1 MKHQHDAAGVGFLK
15 IPENVLRIYK
25 HPNYVRKQILIG
37 YKCCITLLSSL
48 TLDFLLELAWNYIL
62 KRFVNFMQVKKIQ
75 QSKIFLIRFSIE
87 IKL

>member
-62 KRFVNFMQVKKIQ
+62 KRFVNFSLKT
-75 QSKIFLIRFSIE
+75 LSIDTHLFE
-87 IKL
+87 SFFRTYF